1 MFNIIINLD
10 KIIIMKLKFK
20 MRGIKMT
27 KVLEYH
33 NEGYNCAESIV
44 KAFNEENNMNIP
56 VSIATPFGGGM
67 AVGGTCGAITGAL
80 IALGSLKGREEATD
94 ANNSRMYTRDLVSR
108 VKEKY
113 GTLECIELKRKGVS
127 CREIIEY
134 VYSIL
139 KESVEEI

>member
-1 MFNIIINLD
+1 
-10 KIIIMKLKFK
+10 
-20 MRGIKMT
+20 MT
-27 KVLEYH
+27 KVSEYH
-33 NEGYNCAESIV
+33 SQGYNCAESIV
-44 KAFNEENNMNIP
+44 KAFNDENNTNIP
-56 VSIATPFGGGM
+56 VSVATPFGGGM

-113 GTLECIELKRKGVS
+113 GTLECIELKKKGVT

-134 VYSIL
+134 AYSIL
-139 KESVEEI
+139 KESVEEV